1 MSKWIVLNN
10 SQAPY
15 DPYMGLQGQS
25 TIATLP
31 ALFQKQGISEPPSNP
46 PDPSRAYF
54 FSVAEYLEL
63 SVAEN
68 PQNVKATFT
77 SQLVD
82 FQ

>member
-1 MSKWIVLNN
+1 MIHTCGTKVNPL
-10 SQAPY
+10 SQ
-15 DPYMGLQGQS
+15 LWRS
-25 TIATLP
+25 C
-31 ALFQKQGISEPPSNP
+31 FKKQGISEPPSNP

>member
-1 MSKWIVLNN
+1 MIHTWGFKVNPL
-10 SQAPY
+10 SQ
-15 DPYMGLQGQS
+15 LWRS
-25 TIATLP
+25 C
-31 ALFQKQGISEPPSNP
+31 FKKQGISEPPSNP
-46 PDPSRAYF
+46 PNPSRAYF

>member
-1 MSKWIVLNN
+1 MTERLKKKL
-10 SQAPY
+10 
-15 DPYMGLQGQS
+15 L
-25 TIATLP
+25 TLYKDSSH
-31 ALFQKQGISEPPSNP
+31 AYCPPVKHPNHPKRCPGRFSNP

-68 PQNVKATFT
+68 PQNVKAAFT

>member
-15 DPYMGLQGQS
+15 DPYMGHQGQS
-25 TIATLP
+25 TIAALP
-31 ALFQKQGISEPPSNP
+31 PCFRNRESPEPLANP

-63 SVAEN
+63 SVVEN
-68 PQNVKATFT
+68 PQNVKAAFT